1 MTSIKEKKAS
11 SITPAPD
18 TLYVTREQSSTVGR
32 KVRVKVTRAS
42 QGIWKEP
49 LKRRNPVDI
58 LIESNAGREPNLIP
72 IRYGRMLLSP
82 FTFFRG
88 AAAIM
93 AADLARTPHSG
104 IIVQACGDCHL
115 MNFGFYGTPERRVLF
130 DINDFDETLPAPW
143 EWDLKR
149 LASSFVVATRHHGF
163 DEKEAHAMALR
174 CARSYRTRMAEFAEM
189 SPLKIWHA
197 NISSEKIIEMT
208 TDAELKKR
216 FKKRLE
222 KAASRSLVDEDF
234 PKLANIDGQRTTIKD
249 NPPLIYHHED
259 ADIKKHYPQLLKA
272 FNRYLDTLSDEKK
285 LLLSNYK
292 LHDYAAKVVGVGS
305 VGTRCSILLSLT
317 ANNEPLFLQVKEA
330 RNSVLEGFA
339 GKSKYLHRGQRV
351 VAGQRL
357 MQAASDMF
365 LGWSDDGKGRE
376 YYIRQLRDMK
386 IKPQVELFDQELM
399 STYADLCGWALAR
412 AHARSGK
419 SAIIS
424 AYLGLSSRMDESVAD
439 FAASYALTNERD
451 YRVLKKA
458 VKDGVVEA
466 YFEK

>member
-1 MTSIKEKKAS
+1 MRRIY
-11 SITPAPD
+11 
-18 TLYVTREQSSTVGR
+18 LTREQSAVEGKKIR
-32 KVRVKVTRAS
+32 EKVPRTSHRV
-42 QGIWKEP
+42 WKEP
-49 LKRRNPVDI
+49 TNRRNPVDI
-58 LIESNAGREPNLIP
+58 LMESSAGREPNLVP

-93 AADLARTPHSG
+93 AADLAKTPVSG

-149 LASSFVVATRHHGF
+149 LAASFVVAVRNSGETDLAAR
-163 DEKEAHAMALR
+163 AIALR
-174 CARSYRTRMAEFAEM
+174 CARSYRTHLAEFAEM

-197 NISSEKIIEMT
+197 SISSEKIIEMT
-208 TDAELKKR
+208 TDEELKKR
-216 FKKRLE
+216 FKKRIE
-222 KAASRSLVDEDF
+222 KASNRSLVDEDF
-234 PKLANIDGQRTTIKD
+234 PKLAIIEGQQATIKD
-249 NPPLIYHHED
+249 NPPLIYHHDD

-272 FNRYLDTLSDEKK
+272 YERYLETLSDEKK

-330 RNSVLEGFA
+330 RNSVLEGYA
-339 GKSKYLHRGQRV
+339 GKSQYLHRGQRV
-351 VAGQRL
+351 VSGQRL

-365 LGWSDDGKGRE
+365 LGWSDDGKGRQ

-386 IKPQVELFDQELM
+386 IKPQVEMFDLKLM
-399 STYADLCGWALAR
+399 STYANLCGWALAR

-419 SAIIS
+419 AAIIS
-424 AYLGLSSRMDESVAD
+424 AYLGYSNRMDESVAE
-439 FAASYALTNERD
+439 FAASYALTNEKD
-451 YRVLKKA
+451 FKALKKA